1 MDPTTATPETVATTI
16 SLIDLIRQGWYVTYP
31 LLAMSVMV
39 TSILI
44 ERIWAMRGLKAAIEG
59 TTDATCSSLA
69 SGDTVAAAAVLDRDM
84 VTSPAARVYSPLIPL
99 MGRATTDDL
108 LEYAERRRL
117 EEVHRLKGSI
127 WLLGTVAASAP
138 FIGLLGTVI
147 GIIKSFHQ
155 MAVMGTGGFAVV
167 AAGISEA
174 LVATALG
181 LLVAILAL
189 LFFNYF
195 QVKIGSID
203 TVLRVGLGRVVEA
216 GAVSGAGASTA
227 DASDPAGGL
236 HGTR

>member
-1 MDPTTATPETVATTI
+1 MDPSTTPQAVAQSI
-16 SLIDLIRQGWYVTYP
+16 SILDLVRQGWYVTYP
-31 LLAMSVMV
+31 LILMSIVV

-44 ERIWAMRGLKAAIEG
+44 ERMWALRGVARGIIRTTEDACEKIGTGDAAG
-59 TTDATCSSLA
+59 ML
-69 SGDTVAAAAVLDRDM
+69 GGAAAS
-84 VTSPAARVYSPLIPL
+84 SPAARIYAPLVPL
-99 MGRATTDDL
+99 LGQCSTDDL
-108 LEYAERRRL
+108 LEYGERRRL
-117 EEVHRLKGSI
+117 DEVRRMRGSI

-155 MAVMGTGGFAVV
+155 LAIMGTGGFGVV

-195 QVKIGSID
+195 QVKIGNID
-203 TVLRVGLGRVVEA
+203 TQLRVGLGRFAEA
-216 GAVSGAGASTA
+216 GAASLAVGQAG
-227 DASDPAGGL
+227 DVDGV
-236 HGTR
+236 R

>member
-1 MDPTTATPETVATTI
+1 MDPTAVTPENVAASM
-16 SLIDLIRQGWYVTYP
+16 SLIDLIHQGWYVTYP
-31 LLAMSVMV
+31 LIAMSVMV

-44 ERIWAMRGLKAAIEG
+44 ERLWLMRGMSSSIENVTETACTELG
-59 TTDATCSSLA
+59 
-69 SGDTVAAAAVLDRDM
+69 SGDTASAAGTIEKSM
-84 VTSPAARVYSPLIPL
+84 STSPAARVYAPLIPL
-99 MGRATTDDL
+99 FGHSTVDDL
-108 LEYAERRRL
+108 LEYGERRRL
-117 EEVHRLKGSI
+117 DEVRRLKGNI
-127 WLLGTVAASAP
+127 WLLGTTAASAP

-195 QVKIGSID
+195 QVKIGNLD
-203 TVLRVGLGRVVEA
+203 TQLRVGLGRFVEA
-216 GAVSGAGASTA
+216 GAAAGHFGGFNGA
-227 DASDPAGGL
+227 
-236 HGTR
+236 R

>member
-1 MDPTTATPETVATTI
+1 MEPTATQALAQSMSIV
-16 SLIDLIRQGWYVTYP
+16 DLIMQGWYVTYP
-31 LLAMSVMV
+31 LIAMSVMV
-39 TSILI
+39 MSILI
-44 ERIWAMRGLKAAIEG
+44 ERLWLMRGMSTAIDDVTE
-59 TTDATCSSLA
+59 DVCASLLA
-69 SGDTVAAAAVLDRDM
+69 GDPNAAASAVEGAM
-84 VTSPAARVYSPLIPL
+84 AKSPAARVYAPLFPLI
-99 MGRATTDDL
+99 GHSTVDDL
-108 LEYAERRRL
+108 LEYGERRRL
-117 EEVHRLKGSI
+117 DEVRRLKGSI

-195 QVKIGSID
+195 QVKIGNLD
-203 TVLRVGLGRVVEA
+203 TQLRVGLGRFVEA
-216 GAVSGAGASTA
+216 GATGAIGAA
-227 DASDPAGGL
+227 